1 MDLSNIISIA
11 LGVGGALVAI
21 IAFLIKFGGK
31 ITKAETA
38 LSEVESLKSEIAAL
52 KSTQGK
58 TPTTEEIDKKAVNA
72 AGELNERLRS
82 LKAELENRITS
93 LNNTFSSTITQW
105 RDLEEKITELLRS
118 SSVSETDI
126 AHLDKRVETIERIL
140 GELRERVARTEGQ
153 KRS

>member
-1 MDLSNIISIA
+1 MDLSNLVSIG
-11 LGVGGALVAI
+11 LSIGGALIAI
-21 IAFLIKFGGK
+21 IVFLIKFGGK
-31 ITKAETA
+31 ITKAEAA
-38 LSEVESLKSEIAAL
+38 LAEVEALKSEIAAL

-58 TPTTEEIDKKAVNA
+58 TATTEEIDKKAVNA

-82 LKAELENRITS
+82 LKAELENRVTS